1 LLADGFVGWR
11 GAWVGEG
18 DVCQGG
24 VFDFGSPGDLVVDVV
39 WVLVGEELGEV
50 DGWWG
55 RGEGVAGGEGETF
68 GLEAVG
74 VAACWSGFA
83 MVVT

>member
-1 LLADGFVGWR
+1 LLADGFVRWR

-18 DVCQGG
+18 DVCEGG
-24 VFDFGSPGDLVVDVV
+24 VLDLGSPRDLVADVV
-39 WVLVGEELGEV
+39 WVLVGEELCKV
-50 DGWWG
+50 DGCWW
-55 RGEGVAGGEGETF
+55 RGEGVSGGEGEALGF
-68 GLEAVG
+68 EAVG